1 MGHQNDKLDP
11 AFTMRRNLPRNISN
25 KLELIG
31 FKLKKKILGLRN
43 MQKKLKKSYLY
54 HVSKFRQLIIKAGDS
69 PNSQIFSFL
78 RILKPNA

>member
-1 MGHQNDKLDP
+1 MFLRYK
-11 AFTMRRNLPRNISN
+11 
-25 KLELIG
+25 KLEQLE
-31 FKLKKKILGLRN
+31 FKLEKILGLRN